1 MSGSCY
7 ASSLALVPSRIV
19 LEAMDMSWDVSVM
32 SMLLLHGRGER
43 GGIGGCS
50 EHHGRLQ
57 HSHMANVA
65 KCCLRDS
72 AWMHAVVPIWGHSS
86 ISWYSVKHA
95 VHDII
100 VMLGFWG
107 SPSRGHSGFCG
118 TRSTK
123 WGMPFLMPCKVAPHR

>member
-1 MSGSCY
+1 MFGGCY

-19 LEAMDMSWDVSVM
+19 LEVMDTSWDVSVT
-32 SMLLLHGRGER
+32 SVILLRGQGER
-43 GGIGGCS
+43 GGVGSRS
-50 EHHGRLQ
+50 ERHGRSQ
-57 HSHMANVA
+57 HSRAANAA
-65 KCCLRDS
+65 KCCLHDS
-72 AWMHAVVPIWGHSS
+72 ARMHAVVPIWGHSS
-86 ISWYSVKHA
+86 ISWYSAKRA

-107 SPSRGHSGFCG
+107 GPSRGHSGFCG